1 MDVAQEARPNQ
12 TAVIPKLGLLDLSGL
27 LAQEG
32 MGPSSGQVRFRD
44 PDWSYNESASRFKR
58 AKKNNEKHSSMML
71 YGFSERF
78 WRITL
83 PVPAMFPFS
92 GGTLS

>member
-44 PDWSYNESASRFKR
+44 PDWSYNESAFPVSKGP
-58 AKKNNEKHSSMML
+58 EKQ
-71 YGFSERF
+71 
-78 WRITL
+78 
-83 PVPAMFPFS
+83 
-92 GGTLS
+92 